1 MKRLRPLDSGD
12 PDNPSKRA
20 LLFEAY
26 RRPALDRPG
35 TYDTRNLVVALVQ
48 RLGLRHATDLANL
61 LGVTAPSVHRLCHHA
76 GHPVSAAMLVAPYEG
91 SYHGSRHS
99 LGCPQ
104 LFGKGHSDCTCGA
117 VLPEAKLGVP
127 VDLLHPHSG
136 DMQAVVD
143 AHNPPGVQAMRA
155 VRPPPGLRPQSCV
168 VAGESA
174 HARLAEVAEAIARY
188 ARAEVPIPREWAI
201 ESRLLLDQLDGYH
214 RGVDAPG

>member
-76 GHPVSAAMLVAPYEG
+76 GHPVSAAMLVALSCASGLPVHELRRLMG
-91 SYHGSRHS
+91 DRRSRLRLTTFYHDLAWTQTGRANH
-99 LGCPQ
+99 L
-104 LFGKGHSDCTCGA
+104 
-117 VLPEAKLGVP
+117 AKLFEE
-127 VDLLHPHSG
+127 
-136 DMQAVVD
+136 M
-143 AHNPPGVQAMRA
+143 
-155 VRPPPGLRPQSCV
+155 
-168 VAGESA
+168 
-174 HARLAEVAEAIARY
+174 
-188 ARAEVPIPREWAI
+188 
-201 ESRLLLDQLDGYH
+201 
-214 RGVDAPG
+214 